1 MPALRE
7 PAFVA
12 WYSGGVHAFSLT
24 NPARLD
30 RFRSSR
36 NGGALS
42 ETVPLLLL
50 VQRGSE
56 PGSGAHFRSHTK
68 AEAGQ
73 QRVMR
78 EARRQRQR
86 RPSREVMLSYSTKQ

>member
-1 MPALRE
+1 MPRSGRAAVALRE
-7 PAFVA
+7 LRKRV
-12 WYSGGVHAFSLT
+12 
-24 NPARLD
+24 D
-30 RFRSSR
+30 RQATR
-36 NGGALS
+36 
-42 ETVPLLLL
+42 LL
-50 VQRGSE
+50 VVQSSSE

-73 QRVMR
+73 QRAMR